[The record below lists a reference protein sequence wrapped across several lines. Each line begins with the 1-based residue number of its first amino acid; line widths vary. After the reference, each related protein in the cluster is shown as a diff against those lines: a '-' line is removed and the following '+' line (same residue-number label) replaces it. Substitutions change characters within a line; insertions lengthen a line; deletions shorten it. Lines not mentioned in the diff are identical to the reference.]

1 MTASRETQRVD
12 LTTCRGRVSALVV
25 VSQVRR
31 LTAGQDTIPCHATQA
46 LGAPL
51 SFCALRAHYERVC
64 PGAHRAASSLSG
76 FARTRRGFTLIELLV
91 VIAIIAI
98 LASMLLPM
106 LTNAQHVAKRAA
118 CQNNVKQFGVAIQ
131 VYADENDEYMVPN
144 YGSAAYDINRFW
156 PCLLAPHLGYAVDVF
171 ACPAIDPA
179 RLTFENAGNQTV
191 NGLKIVCGYAKNVQ
205 TGHGP
210 AFGGVTYKLKQF
222 TDPAK
227 TVVITDG
234 NHVNMASWVADL
246 GVPGQYTEYW
256 HNLTLNLLFVDTHVM
271 SDRSPISVKHRW
283 TP

>member
-1 MTASRETQRVD
+1 MQTE
-12 LTTCRGRVSALVV
+12 
-25 VSQVRR
+25 
-31 LTAGQDTIPCHATQA
+31 PK
-46 LGAPL
+46 
-51 SFCALRAHYERVC
+51 RA
-64 PGAHRAASSLSG
+64 
-76 FARTRRGFTLIELLV
+76 FTLIELLV

-106 LTNAQHVAKRAA
+106 LTNAQNVAKRAA
-118 CQNNVKQFGVAIQ
+118 CQNNMKQFGTAIM

-144 YGSAAYDINRFW
+144 YGNAAYDINRFW
-156 PCLLAPHLGYAVDVF
+156 PCLLASHLGYAVDIF
-171 ACPAIDPA
+171 ACPALDRT
-179 RLTFENAGNQTV
+179 RLTYENAGNQTV
-191 NGLKIVCGYAKNVQ
+191 NGLRIVSGYAKNVQ

-227 TVVITDG
+227 TVVVTDG

-246 GVPGQYTEYW
+246 GAVGQYTEYW